1 MVLCELGRSMVSVC
15 VVLMRELYQISGAV
29 TESDRLSDGGGAD
42 PLHGSAATVGDAP
55 DDALLTPCL
64 GDTVGVV
71 DVRRPVAS
79 MLIEG

>member
-1 MVLCELGRSMVSVC
+1 MS
-15 VVLMRELYQISGAV
+15 
-29 TESDRLSDGGGAD
+29 ESDRLSDGRGAD

-55 DDALLTPCL
+55 DDALLSPCL
-64 GDTVGVV
+64 SDAVGVV

>member
-1 MVLCELGRSMVSVC
+1 MLVGSQHVVC
-15 VVLMRELYQISGAV
+15 VVDEIIAPLGGGSGAV
-29 TESDRLSDGGGAD
+29 TESDRLSDGRGAD

-55 DDALLTPCL
+55 DDAVLSPCL
-64 GDTVGVV
+64 SESVGVV